1 MNITLKQI
9 EAFLAVAS
17 TLSFSHAAEQVHL
30 SQPALS
36 ANIRRLEEIVGTRL
50 FDRDTRTV
58 SLSVVGREF
67 MPIAIGLID
76 GIDRGMTRI
85 RDILAG
91 KQGRLNI
98 AVAPSVAAGLLPDLL
113 VRYIVDY
120 PEIDL
125 RIHDVMSN
133 VCVDMLRSG
142 AADVALMPMRSDIDD
157 LLPQLMFRDP
167 LVVLCAAGHPLAR
180 RRNLEWTDIIPCKL
194 IVRSSD
200 SSVRQL
206 LDAQYLLH
214 GAVLR
219 PAFEV
224 AHVGTAL
231 GLIVAGL
238 GIGILPSSV
247 MRTINMDG
255 LVCCR
260 FSKQSTPYWT
270 ICACTPSTRSSPP
283 TVEPFVRL
291 CLNRFKSR

>member
-9 EAFLAVAS
+9 EAFLAVAR
-17 TLSFSHAAEQVHL
+17 TLSFSQAAEQVHL

-58 SLSVVGREF
+58 SLSVMGREF
-67 MPIAIGLID
+67 MPIATGLID
-76 GIDRGMTRI
+76 SIDHGMTRI

-98 AVAPSVAAGLLPDLL
+98 AVAPSVAAGVLPDLL
-113 VRYIVDY
+113 VRYIADY
-120 PEIDL
+120 PQIDL

-142 AADVALMPMRSDIDD
+142 AVDVALMPMRNDIDD
-157 LLPQLMFRDP
+157 LLPRLMFRDP
-167 LVVLCAAGHPLAR
+167 LVVLCAASHPLAS

-194 IVRSSD
+194 IVRSTD

-224 AHVGTAL
+224 EHVGTAL

-247 MRTINMDG
+247 MRSINMDG

-260 FSKQSTPYWT
+260 FNEQSTPYWT

-291 CLNRFKSR
+291 CLDRFKSP